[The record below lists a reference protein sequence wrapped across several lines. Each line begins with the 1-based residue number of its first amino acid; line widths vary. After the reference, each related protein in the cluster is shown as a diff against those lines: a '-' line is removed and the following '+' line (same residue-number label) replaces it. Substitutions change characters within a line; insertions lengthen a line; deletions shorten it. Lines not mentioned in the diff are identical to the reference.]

1 MVGQPLDVNRNAL
14 IDRKQAKILNMN
26 EESILEC
33 CITSYLTII
42 TLYLDNTGPPCKHEH
57 QADKRGGSGE
67 ARSFSS
73 TYTRSD
79 RAIGYCH

>member
-1 MVGQPLDVNRNAL
+1 MLQNLLFNDKR
-14 IDRKQAKILNMN
+14 
-26 EESILEC
+26 
-33 CITSYLTII
+33 
-42 TLYLDNTGPPCKHEH
+42 YLDNTGPPCKHEH

-73 TYTRSD
+73 TYTRND